1 MVPFSQSCCEAV
13 EMKQCR
19 MSVKLTA
26 IPARQMPLCSRLM
39 TDTGDLED
47 PHSLSS
53 GSRPESQLARGGAGS
68 GPRLPGTPGST
79 ASLLCHPA
87 VRHGGRRLLAEHS
100 SPTGGGVKLRYTQV
114 PP

>member
-1 MVPFSQSCCEAV
+1 
-13 EMKQCR
+13 MKQCR

-53 GSRPESQLARGGAGS
+53 GSCPESQLARAEAGS
-68 GPRLPGTPGST
+68 GPRLPGKPGST
-79 ASLLCHPA
+79 ASLFCP
-87 VRHGGRRLLAEHS
+87 RLSVMEAAGSRLNTAAPRE
-100 SPTGGGVKLRYTQV
+100 VV
-114 PP
+114 